1 MKLQNV
7 DKLYSAVSAMFV
19 FASLASAQP
28 HATFAIDVIGGVV
41 SPSNP
46 SVTVRVSG
54 VFPETW
60 YALGYAEFDL
70 ISSDETGEFS
80 NLFIPAPIG
89 PYPHGT
95 WGCVNT
101 LAGAIVSGS
110 IIEAGFFQLNA
121 VGCVAHT
128 GTPLPIWE
136 GTWTATD
143 FTPRTVTLHT
153 DNTQEFRV
161 LVDSTAT
168 FGYDFVAAGWFD
180 HGFGSI
186 TVVPAPSSGALML
199 AGMMC
204 IARRR
209 R

>member
-1 MKLQNV
+1 MRCRAHKLF
-7 DKLYSAVSAMFV
+7 LPLFATCVSA
-19 FASLASAQP
+19 SLVCAQP

-41 SPSNP
+41 SPTNP

-101 LAGAIVSGS
+101 TGGTIMNGS
-110 IIEAGFFQLNA
+110 AYEAVFFQVNA
-121 VGCVAHT
+121 LGCGAYP
-128 GTPLPIWE
+128 GMPLPIWE

-143 FTPRTVTLHT
+143 FTPRTVDLHT
-153 DNTQEFRV
+153 ENTSEFRV
-161 LVDSTAT
+161 FTDHNAT
-168 FGYDFVAAGWFD
+168 GGYDFVAAGWFD

-204 IARRR
+204 LARRR